1 MKTYILFVICGSSV
15 SNKLVSSDA
24 ATFAKKADAL
34 IGFGTNIVEI
44 WEGNVVVESLP
55 WNDFKRNLIK
65 YI

>member
-15 SNKLVSSDA
+15 SNKLVSNDA
-24 ATFAKKADAL
+24 VTFAKKADTL

-44 WEGNVVVESLP
+44 WENNVVVEALS
-55 WNDFKRNLIK
+55 WNEFKRNLIK